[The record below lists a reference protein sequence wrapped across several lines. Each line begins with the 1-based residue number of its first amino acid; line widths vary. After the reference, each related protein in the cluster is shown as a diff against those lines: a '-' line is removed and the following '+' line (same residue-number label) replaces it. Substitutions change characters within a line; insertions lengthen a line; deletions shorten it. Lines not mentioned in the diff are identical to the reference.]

1 MENLLKVLNN
11 KRSLRRAINEMS
23 LEEAESC
30 LLKIQEIIEERRAE
44 DAKLAQQLAEKE
56 RAVSELR
63 EKMASLGISL
73 EDLGGANTG
82 RSSKK
87 GTKVPAKYEWIDSEG
102 MIHQWTG
109 RGNMPLSL
117 KAEITNHHK
126 TLEDFLIK

>member
-1 MENLLKVLNN
+1 MENLLKTLNN
-11 KRSLRRAINEMS
+11 KRSLRRAFSEMT

-30 LLKIQEIIEERRAE
+30 LTKIQEIVEERRAE
-44 DAKLAQQLAEKE
+44 DAKIAQQLAEKE

-73 EDLGGANTG
+73 EDLGGANT

-117 KAEITNHHK
+117 KAEIEAHHK
-126 TLEDFLIK
+126 SLDDFLIK